1 MNVNIRHHLL
11 SVPVSGWLWLTQA
24 DQWEMTFSCCSSYL
38 LRLLIILSSH
48 LSPLDSASLTTHQ
61 LGGRCERVT
70 AVGSWYSW
78 LWRRRPY
85 FGIGFHQIALCAGER
100 IEMSET
106 SDWNVWN
113 IGFNPRLL
121 DWNGPLKRVARATG
135 TSPFRA
141 ITICITNVSR
151 IQFYLDA
158 WPYYHCGGPGKKWRL
173 ARTRLSLSILVNSY
187 GCLWQPAKTA
197 QIMWSHISDL
207 SLQNSFASVLGS

>member
-1 MNVNIRHHLL
+1 
-11 SVPVSGWLWLTQA
+11 
-24 DQWEMTFSCCSSYL
+24 MT
-38 LRLLIILSSH
+38 
-48 LSPLDSASLTTHQ
+48 T
-61 LGGRCERVT
+61 G
-70 AVGSWYSW
+70 
-78 LWRRRPY
+78 RPY
-85 FGIGFHQIALCAGER
+85 FGIGFHQIAVCAGER

-121 DWNGPLKRVARATG
+121 DWNGPLKRGARATG

-141 ITICITNVSR
+141 ITICITTNVSR
-151 IQFYLDA
+151 SIIASITIVCRSMAVL
-158 WPYYHCGGPGKKWRL
+158 PLHCGEPSKKCRL